1 MCVHHVH
8 MHCTWI
14 QLQKQHKKR
23 KAPIDVRFS
32 ALHLIHDPQEF
43 AEKLFQRLER
53 ATEKF
58 DIKLMMMAL
67 IAQLIGVHKVMN
79 CTYMYLYIYLFADI
93 HVHCTWVFSTLVC
106 IFM

>member
-1 MCVHHVH
+1 MFTCAVHW
-8 MHCTWI
+8 MH
-14 QLQKQHKKR
+14 LQKQRKKH
-23 KAPIDVRFS
+23 KAPTDARFS

-67 IAQLIGVHKVMN
+67 IAQLIGVHKVQYVHVHVYLHILF
-79 CTYMYLYIYLFADI
+79 CTYT
-93 HVHCTWVFSTLVC
+93 VCTC
-106 IFM
+106 IFSIFVHVVYMSM